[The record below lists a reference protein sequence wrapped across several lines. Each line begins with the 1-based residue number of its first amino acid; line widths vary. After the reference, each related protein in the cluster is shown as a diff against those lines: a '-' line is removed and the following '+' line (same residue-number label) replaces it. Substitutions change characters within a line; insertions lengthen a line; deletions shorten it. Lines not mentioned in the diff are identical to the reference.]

1 MKVEEGWT
9 AHGWLEYQTVHTDL
23 LMGEEHAA
31 TRSLYNTYPTA
42 RKVQAR
48 SDSFMTSKSKS
59 SSPNCH
65 SHLFELEEMST

>member
-23 LMGEEHAA
+23 LMREEHAA

-42 RKVQAR
+42 RKVQAKA
-48 SDSFMTSKSKS
+48 FT
-59 SSPNCH
+59 
-65 SHLFELEEMST
+65 